1 LFLDGSRLSTV
12 GRMTTIAPPQRRTGL
27 FTAAALANVAVAV
40 ASPVSTIVAA
50 DRLAPAWGGLP
61 NAACIIGTG
70 AGAAALTRVFRRH
83 GHRAGLT
90 AGYGCAAAG
99 MTLAGYAVLHADVA
113 GLVLG
118 MLLLGVGNAAALLSR
133 YTVAE
138 FYPEHRRGHAIGLLV
153 WAAGAG
159 AIGGPLLLT
168 PAGAAAGGLGWPAV
182 TGPLAVAAVACAV
195 AAASATKA
203 PTAATETRTTAPL
216 ATLLAARTALAV
228 LVTAQVV
235 MAAVMTAAP
244 LHMHLHHG
252 SMAGIGVALAAHTA
266 GMFVLSPLTGR
277 LTDRLGP
284 RPVMLAGLLT
294 MGLSTALAAV
304 GGGAVA
310 LFGLGLGWNLC
321 FVAGSSQLARDVPLP
336 DRMRI
341 EGTVDS
347 IVWVLAAV
355 AGLGCTVVLAVCGFA
370 ALAVGAGLLVL
381 PAAVLVL
388 ISVDG

>member
-1 LFLDGSRLSTV
+1 
-12 GRMTTIAPPQRRTGL
+12 MTTLSPPVRRSGTMPGL
-27 FTAAALANVAVAV
+27 FTAAALANAAVAV

-61 NAACIIGTG
+61 NAACIVGTG
-70 AGAAALTRVFRRH
+70 VGAAALTRVFRRH
-83 GHRAGLT
+83 GPRAGLA
-90 AGYGCAAAG
+90 AGYGCAAGG
-99 MTLAGYAVLHADVA
+99 MALAGYAVLHADVA

-133 YTVAE
+133 YTVSE
-138 FYPEHRRGHAIGLLV
+138 LYPEHRRGHAIGLLV

-168 PAGAAAGGLGWPAV
+168 PAGAAAGGLGRPAAA
-182 TGPLAVAAVACAV
+182 GPIVVAAVACAV
-195 AAASATKA
+195 AALFATTA
-203 PTAATETRTTAPL
+203 PTAATGTRTTVPL
-216 ATLLAARTALAV
+216 ATLLAARAARSALAV

-244 LHMHLHHG
+244 LHMHLHHD
-252 SMAGIGVALAAHTA
+252 SMASIGVALAAHTA
-266 GMFVLSPLTGR
+266 GMFVLSPVTGR
-277 LTDRLGP
+277 LADRLGT
-284 RPVMLAGLLT
+284 RTVTLAGLAG
-294 MGLSTALAAV
+294 MGASAALVAA

-321 FVAGSSQLARDVPLP
+321 FVAGSSQLARDVPAK

-347 IVWVLAAV
+347 IVWVLAAAV
-355 AGLGCTVVLAVCGFA
+355 GLGCTVVLAAGGFTV
-370 ALAVGAGLLVL
+370 LAILAGALVL
-381 PAAVLVL
+381 PAAVLIVRTR
-388 ISVDG
+388 